1 MEKIIL
7 RKPPGSY
14 TIPERVIDAVI
25 NNILS
30 GTSVTKACK
39 AAGITRATLYNRL
52 KAKGMKIEDLKIKEV
67 K

>member
-1 MEKIIL
+1 MKSL
-7 RKPPGSY
+7 SFTKPKGAY

-25 NNILS
+25 ANILS
-30 GTSVTKACK
+30 GTSVTNACK

-52 KAKGMKIEDLKIKEV
+52 KEKGMKIEDLKIKEV